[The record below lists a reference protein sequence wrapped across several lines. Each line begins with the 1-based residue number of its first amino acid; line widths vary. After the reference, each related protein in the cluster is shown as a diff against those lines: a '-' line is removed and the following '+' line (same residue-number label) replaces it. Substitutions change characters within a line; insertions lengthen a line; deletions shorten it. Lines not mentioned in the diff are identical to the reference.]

1 MLIAVL
7 FEISLKLETIQI
19 LISSRIEKEIVGYSY
34 SAIPYTSEKQ

>member
-7 FEISLKLETIQI
+7 FEVSLKLETIQI

-34 SAIPYTSEKQ
+34 SAIPYTNEK